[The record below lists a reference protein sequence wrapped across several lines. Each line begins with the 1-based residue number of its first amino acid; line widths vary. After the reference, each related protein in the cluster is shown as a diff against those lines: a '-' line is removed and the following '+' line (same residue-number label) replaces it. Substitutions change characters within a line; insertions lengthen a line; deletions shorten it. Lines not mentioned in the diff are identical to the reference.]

1 MLHTVSVDDVYKA
14 CKHSDSIGSPF
25 WLDELIDLAIA
36 YLQTDLEPEEWQE
49 MCDKIQ
55 KGDY

>member
-1 MLHTVSVDDVYKA
+1 MMTSITKEHIYSA
-14 CKHSDSIGSPF
+14 CRSSDAMACPE
-25 WLDELIDLAIA
+25 WLDELIDLGIA